1 MNIKTLLHELYSED
15 AGEVARALE
24 EMCRTI
30 ILRRKIM
37 TSDYETVKSKFKYLF
52 ELYDLPEPKVIRKAL
67 KTDPCDVT
75 DPPNEVRINTQ
86 DCDEDYQ
93 ARHLFGHYLAD
104 LHLIDDQS
112 DVVADII
119 ADMILESKR
128 YLKWGWKREQVMREI

>member
-1 MNIKTLLHELYSED
+1 
-15 AGEVARALE
+15 
-24 EMCRTI
+24 
-30 ILRRKIM
+30 M

-104 LHLIDDQS
+104 LHLIDEQS

-119 ADMILESKR
+119 ADMILEYKLPR
-128 YLKWGWKREQVMREI
+128 KEKENGWNEEDSSSIWKLW

>member
-1 MNIKTLLHELYSED
+1 MSKL
-15 AGEVARALE
+15 
-24 EMCRTI
+24 
-30 ILRRKIM
+30 
-37 TSDYETVKSKFKYLF
+37 SDYETVKSKFKYLF

-128 YLKWGWKREQVMREI
+128 YLKWGWKREQVMRESIKSKEYMKGLEDGSK